1 MALVK
6 TDFIELLER
15 FPALTLADLDRV
27 SLQDRMDTK
36 FVFPETLLAR
46 ILDELIHAGYGILQI
61 NDCRAFGYSSTYF
74 DTENY
79 ELYKRHACGKLNRY
93 KVRLRRYLDT
103 DASYFE
109 VKFKNNRGR
118 TLKNRVKL
126 HDGNEESASTRLVA
140 ESTPYQFSNLHP
152 CLVVDFNR
160 ITLVSPD
167 FKERLTLD
175 MDLSY
180 KLSDKQWKVDGLVIA
195 ELKQNR
201 AETSF
206 FSQLMKR
213 CHVRPSPLSKYCLG
227 MSKLAEGVKSNN
239 FKPQILMVKK
249 IQHAA
254 TRP

>member
-6 TDFIELLER
+6 KDFIDLLNR
-15 FPALTLADLDRV
+15 FPAMTLVDLDRV

-36 FVFPETLLAR
+36 FVFPETLLPH
-46 ILDELIHAGYGILQI
+46 ILEELIRAGYGILQI
-61 NDCRAFGYSSTYF
+61 NDCRAFGYSSTYY
-74 DTENY
+74 DTDAY
-79 ELYKRHACGKLNRY
+79 DLYRRHACGKLNRY
-93 KVRLRRYLDT
+93 KVRLRRYVDT
-103 DASYFE
+103 NTSYFE

-118 TLKNRVKL
+118 TLKSRVKL
-126 HDGNEESASTRLVA
+126 NKGQDDSASNQLVA
-140 ESTPYQFSNLHP
+140 ESTPYQLSNLHP
-152 CLVVDFNR
+152 GLIVDFNR
-160 ITLVSPD
+160 LTLVSPD

-175 MDLSY
+175 MDLAY
-180 KLSDKQWKVDGLVIA
+180 KLSEKQWQVDGLVIA

-206 FSQLMKR
+206 FSHLMKR